1 MILRRMDAE
10 IIMKNI
16 FEVFDSNNTGKIIP
30 NELLWIFSMSLKG
43 KGKYI
48 STWSNI
54 SAESNTIFKNLVL
67 QALGTIRIRFL

>member
-1 MILRRMDAE
+1 MFTNIFKVSSSELELVYLIFVCDFSRRMDAE

-48 STWSNI
+48 IT
-54 SAESNTIFKNLVL
+54 
-67 QALGTIRIRFL
+67 

>member
-1 MILRRMDAE
+1 MDAE

-48 STWSNI
+48 IT
-54 SAESNTIFKNLVL
+54 
-67 QALGTIRIRFL
+67 